1 MQRIDNIVKS
11 NTDTLKKSFQDA
23 CKDPQFQDFIKTLNI
38 KEDILMKYTTRLEE
52 CKEEFINC
60 SKCKN
65 KALCKNKVKGYR
77 FTPISEENKIT
88 FSYIACPKTMKEM
101 KQNEY
106 KENLEFFEMSKE
118 FADASFKNIYKDDKN
133 RLPIIKYFKTFIDDY
148 KKKNNPKGLYLTGS
162 FGSGKTY
169 LIASLFN
176 ELAKQN
182 IKSAFVYYP
191 EFLRSLKAS
200 FNTDYEE
207 RFNYIKKVP
216 LLLLDDIGAENSTSW
231 ARDEVLGPILQYR
244 MENHLPTFFTSNLT
258 IEELEK
264 NLSSTPSG
272 LSKVKARRII
282 ERIKQLTQTM
292 ELISKNRRE

>member
-1 MQRIDNIVKS
+1 MQKIDSLVKG
-11 NTDTLKKSFQDA
+11 NTDTLEKSFKTS
-23 CKDPQFQDFIKTLNI
+23 CKDKDFYDFVKKLNT
-38 KEDILMKYTTRLEE
+38 KEEILMKYTTRLEE
-52 CKEEFINC
+52 CKDEYINC

-65 KALCKNKVKGYR
+65 KALCKNKVKGYLY
-77 FTPISEENKIT
+77 TPIAEDNKIT
-88 FSYIACPKTMKEM
+88 FSYVACPKTLKEM
-101 KQNEY
+101 KKNEY
-106 KENLEFFEMSKE
+106 KENLKFFEMSE
-118 FADASFKNIYKDDKN
+118 EVSNASFKDIYKDDKN
-133 RLPIIKYFKTFIDDY
+133 RLPIIKYFKTFIDEY

-169 LIASLFN
+169 LIAALFN

-191 EFLRSLKAS
+191 EFLRELKAS
-200 FNTDYEE
+200 FKTDYEE
-207 RFNYIKKVP
+207 KFNYIKKVP

-258 IEELEK
+258 LEELES
-264 NLSSTPSG
+264 NLSNTPAG
-272 LSKVKARRII
+272 VSKVKARRII
-282 ERIKQLTQTM
+282 ERIKQLTETK